1 MDEIVFA
8 NLDRWCSIILRGS
21 FPPSPLPF
29 LIPSPPLTTTDKQSF
44 FGAMGCISAIVFTV
58 LGSSYGTAK
67 SSAAIF
73 SAGVLRPDRL
83 MQNTLCA
90 IMAQILS
97 IYGLVAAVII
107 ANRLVEKQALHTSF
121 LQFAAGISV
130 GLCGLAAGFAI
141 GIVGDAGVRA
151 TNQQPR
157 LYTGMVLI
165 LIFAEVLGLYGLIV
179 SILLLSTSQTQV
191 TDCSG
196 S

>member
-1 MDEIVFA
+1 
-8 NLDRWCSIILRGS
+8 
-21 FPPSPLPF
+21 
-29 LIPSPPLTTTDKQSF
+29 
-44 FGAMGCISAIVFTV
+44 MGCISAIVFTV

-67 SSAAIF
+67 SSSAIF
-73 SAGVLRPDRL
+73 SAGILRPDRL

-141 GIVGDAGVRA
+141 GIVGDAGGKLCLISHHTSSPPPPSPPFHLFFFRA
-151 TNQQPR
+151 LSAFDTD
-157 LYTGMVLI
+157 
-165 LIFAEVLGLYGLIV
+165 YGL
-179 SILLLSTSQTQV
+179 
-191 TDCSG
+191 G
-196 S
+196 SRGKKKKKKGTRQRS

>member
-1 MDEIVFA
+1 
-8 NLDRWCSIILRGS
+8 
-21 FPPSPLPF
+21 
-29 LIPSPPLTTTDKQSF
+29 
-44 FGAMGCISAIVFTV
+44 MGCISAIVFTV

-73 SAGVLRPDRL
+73 SAGILRPDRL

-141 GIVGDAGVRA
+141 GIVGDAGGNLCLISHHTSSPPPPSPPLSIFFFSFFRA
-151 TNQQPR
+151 LSAFDTD
-157 LYTGMVLI
+157 
-165 LIFAEVLGLYGLIV
+165 YGL
-179 SILLLSTSQTQV
+179 
-191 TDCSG
+191 G
-196 S
+196 SRGKKKKKKKEQDRGHNDD

>member
-8 NLDRWCSIILRGS
+8 NLDRC
-21 FPPSPLPF
+21 PSY
-29 LIPSPPLTTTDKQSF
+29 SSF

-73 SAGVLRPDRL
+73 AAGVLRPDRL

-141 GIVGDAGVRA
+141 GIVGDAGGELVSSPIPLLPLA
-151 TNQQPR
+151 PSVSPTPC
-157 LYTGMVLI
+157 
-165 LIFAEVLGLYGLIV
+165 IV
-179 SILLLSTSQTQV
+179 YSALSMIPTAFGPGTKRHKKRPQ
-191 TDCSG
+191 
-196 S
+196 